1 MNQSHMLLKLEI
13 KRAMKNLPQLILGAA
28 IISLAVIII
37 VICCAY
43 SGKSQTTSTKSN
55 IALVTNNNTLIESV
69 GMDVLGNMES
79 AKNLFDISLL
89 EEDEAK
95 KAFDEGNLLSVVI
108 FPNNYIESI
117 SRGDNEPAQVLLKN
131 EGVSFS
137 LNMIAELCG
146 AASNLLAATEAV
158 SYAAADFCNEY
169 GLSKEKS
176 QITDDMDVNCARV
189 ILEREDNFNKVTIY
203 GEGDVSTAQGYA
215 CSAVVVL
222 LLLWGI
228 SCGSIFKGD
237 SPVLVNKLAAN
248 LIPVRRQEGFKLL
261 ALVCLIGSMFLILGG
276 VLLLAFPFAAKL
288 FAVID
293 IDTVWQLILMLLALI
308 PAVVLASAIVMF
320 SFTIASG
327 QIGGIILL
335 FIETIIMSYTSGCL
349 MPSYYLPDAI
359 KELGKFMPTYF
370 MQKQA
375 TNALSGFVSAKNTII
390 ILVYAAAFTLVSSII
405 VELRSR
411 RAEG

>member
-1 MNQSHMLLKLEI
+1 
-13 KRAMKNLPQLILGAA
+13 
-28 IISLAVIII
+28 
-37 VICCAY
+37 
-43 SGKSQTTSTKSN
+43 
-55 IALVTNNNTLIESV
+55 
-69 GMDVLGNMES
+69 
-79 AKNLFDISLL
+79 
-89 EEDEAK
+89 
-95 KAFDEGNLLSVVI
+95 
-108 FPNNYIESI
+108 
-117 SRGDNEPAQVLLKN
+117 
-131 EGVSFS
+131 
-137 LNMIAELCG
+137 
-146 AASNLLAATEAV
+146 
-158 SYAAADFCNEY
+158 
-169 GLSKEKS
+169 
-176 QITDDMDVNCARV
+176 
-189 ILEREDNFNKVTIY
+189 
-203 GEGDVSTAQGYA
+203 
-215 CSAVVVL
+215 
-222 LLLWGI
+222 
-228 SCGSIFKGD
+228 
-237 SPVLVNKLAAN
+237 
-248 LIPVRRQEGFKLL
+248 
-261 ALVCLIGSMFLILGG
+261 MFLILGG